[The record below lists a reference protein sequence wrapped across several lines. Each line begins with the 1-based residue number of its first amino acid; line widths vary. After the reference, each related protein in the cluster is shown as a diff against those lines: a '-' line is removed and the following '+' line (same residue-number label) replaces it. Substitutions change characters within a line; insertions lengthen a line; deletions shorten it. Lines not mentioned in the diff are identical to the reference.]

1 MTPRRVDVPS
11 ETRAPT
17 GRTAAYLLG
26 GLLVD
31 PGGRSAALDRAIR
44 EVGATHVAV
53 THHHPDHVG
62 AVAAYTHEFDLTVW
76 ARAGR
81 EEAFAAA
88 AGVAPDRSF
97 RPGTALPVGKP
108 VTVLDTPGHAPEHVG
123 FVAPGGVVSGDL
135 AVAEGS
141 VVVGAPAGDMRAYL
155 TSLRRVHARDPDR
168 LFPAHGPTI
177 EDPRATCE
185 RLLAHRLDRER
196 RVLGAVLAGASD
208 ADEVLDAA
216 YEKDVS
222 GVRDLARATV
232 GAHLEKLA
240 VEDRLGWNGERAW
253 SPASAAPP
261 DTSMSDIAEY

>member
-1 MTPRRVDVPS
+1 VTPRRVDVS
-11 ETRAPT
+11 TETRAPT
-17 GRTAAYLLG
+17 GRTAAYLAG
-26 GLLVD
+26 RLLVD
-31 PGGRSAALDRAIR
+31 PGGRTEALDRAVR
-44 EVGATHVAV
+44 EANTAHVAV

-62 AVAAYTHEFDLTVW
+62 AVATYAREFDLTVW

-81 EEAFAAA
+81 EDAFAVA
-88 AGVAPDRSF
+88 AGIDPDRSF
-97 RPGTALPVGKP
+97 RPGTTLPAGVP

-123 FVAPGGVVSGDL
+123 FVCPGGVVSGDL

-155 TSLRRVHARDPDR
+155 TSLRRVHARDPNR

-196 RVLGAVLAGASD
+196 RVRRAVLDGASD
-208 ADEVLDAA
+208 ADEILDAA
-216 YEKDVS
+216 YEKDLS

-232 GAHLEKLA
+232 LAHLEKLA
-240 VEDRLGWNGERAW
+240 VEGRVARDGERAHL
-253 SPASAAPP
+253 P
-261 DTSMSDIAEY
+261 